1 MSGDRPNVLFI
12 TADQWRGDC
21 IGAAGHPTLKTPN
34 IDALAA
40 EGCLFRNHYAAC
52 APCSPA
58 RASIYTGLYQFNHRV
73 VQNGTPLDDRFDNVA
88 RAARRAGYD
97 PTLFGYTDTAPDPRR
112 LHRSDPAL
120 LTYEGILPGF
130 TVRQGLPED
139 DGPWL
144 SWLAERGHRDLDP
157 KTVHA
162 VPEEA
167 GHRISLAA
175 TLYSAEET
183 QTAFLTEAFLR
194 WLGEPKERPW
204 FAHVSFLRPHPPF
217 AVPAPY
223 NGMYDPADGPE
234 FERASSPE
242 TEAAAHPFVAAIH
255 ATRDMTMF
263 VPGDTGLARDLS
275 DEDYRRL
282 RAIYYGMIS
291 EVDTQIGRL
300 LSGLADHG
308 MTESTL
314 VVLTSDH
321 GEMMG
326 DHWMVGK
333 GGYHRQSYHVP
344 LIVRSPDGA
353 PGRDVDHFTSAT
365 DLFPTLLDYLGAA
378 PRHIPD
384 GLSLRPFIRGGDPPQ
399 WRDAAIFEYDF
410 RNIRHALA
418 GRAEAPA
425 PHACS
430 LISRLTD
437 RQQYVSFGGSESL
450 LIEREIEGSLADSEG
465 DTPTSRPQR
474 LEHAEALLK
483 LLQRHTDR
491 TLADQVVW
499 DFATTT

>member
-1 MSGDRPNVLFI
+1 MSGDRPNVLLI

-21 IGAAGHPTLKTPN
+21 IGAVGHPTLKTPN

-40 EGCLFRNHYAAC
+40 EGCLFRNHHAAC

-97 PTLFGYTDTAPDPRR
+97 PTLFGYTDTAPDPR
-112 LHRSDPAL
+112 LLDGSDPAL

-130 TVRQGLPED
+130 TVRQALPED

-144 SWLAERGHRDLDP
+144 SWLADGGHRGLDP

-162 VPEEA
+162 VPQET
-167 GHRISLAA
+167 GQRISLAP
-175 TLYSAEET
+175 TIYSAEET

-194 WLGEPKERPW
+194 WLGEPKAHPW
-204 FAHVSFLRPHPPF
+204 FAHISFLRPHPPF
-217 AVPAPY
+217 VVPAPY
-223 NGMYDPADGPE
+223 NDLYDPADGPD
-234 FERASSPE
+234 FARAASADA
-242 TEAAAHPFVAAIH
+242 EAAAHPLVAAIH
-255 ATRDMTMF
+255 ATRGMSMF

-275 DEDYRRL
+275 DADYRRL

-291 EVDTQIGRL
+291 EVDAQIGWL

-308 MTESTL
+308 MTDSTL
-314 VVLTSDH
+314 VILTSDH

-326 DHWMVGK
+326 DHWMIGK

-344 LIVRSPDGA
+344 LIIRSPSGA
-353 PGRDVDHFTSAT
+353 HGMKVDRFTSAT
-365 DLFPTLLDYLGAA
+365 DLFPTLLDYWDGA
-378 PRHIPD
+378 PRHVPD
-384 GLSLRPFIRGGDPPQ
+384 GRSLRPFIEGRDPPQ

-418 GRAEAPA
+418 GRVGTPE
-425 PHACS
+425 PHAYS

-437 RQQYVSFGGSESL
+437 RHQYVSFGGSESL
-450 LIEREIEGSLADSEG
+450 LFDREADGSPTGG
-465 DTPTSRPQR
+465 DDATLPDPSLR
-474 LEHAEALLK
+474 LQQAEALLHV
-483 LLQRHTDR
+483 LQRHTDR
-491 TLADQVVW
+491 TLADRVVW
-499 DFATTT
+499 DFAAKT